1 MGTQV
6 QQQQEM
12 FDYSQN
18 GFDKSDRDSTSSSS
32 IVDNDGGGSNSDDD
46 DDGSG
51 SSGHDDNEG
60 DAMMGRHK
68 QPK

>member
-1 MGTQV
+1 MGTWV
-6 QQQQEM
+6 RQQRET

-18 GFDKSDRDSTSSSS
+18 RFDKSDRDSTSSSS
-32 IVDNDGGGSNSDDD
+32 NVD

-51 SSGHDDNEG
+51 SSGHDNNKG
-60 DAMMGRHK
+60 NAMMGRHI